1 MQVQQIKTMGRELNR
16 FLRQYDDCFG
26 RSEPRGHLRTYIR
39 GQLSDLPRKS
49 VEPIALAAGTP
60 PRTLQRFLSIIEAD
74 DERIVNRTQQIVA
87 RDHADAW
94 AVGTVDDTGNPK
106 KGTHTAG
113 VQRQWCGNAGKIDN
127 CVVSVHIGYSVGD
140 FHCLLDSD
148 VYLPESWAS
157 DSARRAEAGVPDD
170 VTYRKKTDIA
180 LGQVDRALDNGV
192 RVRAWTFDEGY
203 GRDGDFL
210 DGLNS
215 RGQNYVGEVPSDFT
229 GWVRRPRVLTKAR
242 PREARKRGRKR
253 NYPRLA
259 RQGGEAGKV
268 KDLASFSPVL
278 RKRAWVRF
286 KIKDGEKGPVV
297 WEAKFAPFY
306 RKQDTGLP
314 GPEHTLIVARNV
326 LNPDEVKYF
335 VSNWILNAGATRE
348 EMLRVAFSRWP
359 IERCFELSKRD
370 IGMDHFEARSWR
382 AIHRHLYISQLS
394 LLFCARV
401 QRRLREKNDGQP
413 VPDGGTG
420 ATGRQRLDHSPAP
433 AAAMPNAI
441 VSTDCRTD
449 RVPSTPQSPGEAV
462 SYETNPSASTGNEH
476 QRRSIELV
484 CTG

>member
-1 MQVQQIKTMGRELNR
+1 MQVQQIKTMGCELNR

-87 RDHADAW
+87 REHADPW
-94 AVGTVDDTGNPK
+94 AIGTVDDTGNPK
-106 KGTHTAG
+106 KGRHTAG

-148 VYLPESWAS
+148 VYLPESWSS
-157 DSARRAEAGVPDD
+157 DPARRAEAGVPDD
-170 VTYRKKTDIA
+170 VAYRKKTDIA
-180 LGQVDRALDNGV
+180 LGQVDRAMDNGV

-203 GRDGDFL
+203 GRDGSFL

-242 PREARKRGRKR
+242 PQEARKRGRKR
-253 NYPRLA
+253 VYPRLA
-259 RQGGEAGKV
+259 RQGSQASEV
-268 KDLASFSPVL
+268 QHLASFSKAF

-297 WEAKFAPFY
+297 WEAKFASFY
-306 RKQDTGLP
+306 RKHDDDLP

-335 VSNWILNAGATRE
+335 VSNWILNAGATKE

-394 LLFCARV
+394 LLFCAQV

-413 VPDGGTG
+413 VPDGRTG
-420 ATGRQRLDHSPAP
+420 ATGRQRLDHRPAP
-433 AAAMPNAI
+433 AAAMPPATLP
-441 VSTDCRTD
+441 TDCRTD
-449 RVPSTPQSPGEAV
+449 RLLSTPQSSGEAV
-462 SYETNPSASTGNEH
+462 SYKTNPARTAKTKD
-476 QRRSIELV
+476 QRRSITLV
-484 CTG
+484 HTG